1 MSGYYHSSSSS
12 FPEMGYLPNMNPED
26 VQDTQYHH
34 QQLTPQLESSPVTF
48 VNPYQ
53 SLGYFTGFPDPNVY
67 QSQTKPPSQ
76 NNRSRKKS
84 TPGTDH
90 VKHRRT
96 RSGCYTCRSR
106 RVKCDETRPIC
117 DRCRKGKRECVY
129 PDPPATKGSTSNNTS
144 KDSALTSRGTS
155 PELSSD
161 YEDDTDREAKL
172 EFIPDEK
179 SFADDSSQQ
188 TRYSKGLRRKNTIST
203 LNLHKMSI
211 RHSSET
217 PSLEGTKSSSPSIS
231 TATSASF
238 CTTIQSSD
246 PARPPS
252 AINPEWSHLQKELQY
267 YLAYFRDNISCL
279 NYGIPND
286 PDDFFK
292 SILLS
297 LAVQDGNESLL
308 YAIVGFSAYHCTIRN
323 PQGKIE
329 DFFGYYNKSVNL
341 LLSYLKREKKRKTT
355 ILLTILQLATIEE
368 YLGDWVNL
376 SGHQK
381 AALEILTLLFTP
393 ETITQSPVSR
403 SLLTWY
409 VRFEITIAMMAN
421 LAPDLRREYMA
432 AAVTCSQKM
441 IKENPDDILWRIER
455 EATALRLISAD
466 MAVLFAKAARGDI
479 SGKEFAFEHSQISAQ
494 LIDWKSSIDPRI
506 TDSKYL
512 MTEFPDSAL
521 LTEDDAANPFRPG
534 HLYTGPIF
542 GTTILIQEWHSIVLM
557 HKSQE
562 GRTLQQEPSE
572 ELKHIALSICAVFEA
587 LRLLPSA
594 PSGALIAVHAPLA
607 MASIFVPR
615 DERHHMWIRRRFAEL
630 EIGGYIF
637 PTTMRTRMADFFHD
651 KSCQKWWVPND
662 EGLNSTLRGIRAF
675 TDENNRKPVSPET
688 EAVRE
693 MCAIFSKMRM
703 DEEETPPPNYDTHKV
718 DTTERDESQNM

>member
-12 FPEMGYLPNMNPED
+12 LPEMGYLPNVSTED
-26 VQDTQYHH
+26 VQDTHYHQ

-48 VNPYQ
+48 VGPYQ
-53 SLGYFTGFPDPNVY
+53 NLGYFTGFPDPNVY
-67 QSQTKPPSQ
+67 PPQTKPPSQ
-76 NNRSRKKS
+76 NSRSRKKS

-117 DRCRKGKRECVY
+117 DRCRKGKRDCVY
-129 PDPPATKGSTSNNTS
+129 PDPPATKGSASASTS
-144 KDSALTSRGTS
+144 KDTALTSQRTS

-161 YEDDTDREAKL
+161 YEDDTDKELKL
-172 EFIPDEK
+172 ESIPDEK
-179 SFADDSSQQ
+179 SSIDDSSHHP
-188 TRYSKGLRRKNTIST
+188 RSSKGLRRKNTISS

-211 RHSSET
+211 RHGSET
-217 PSLEGTKSSSPSIS
+217 PSLEGTKSSSPCIS

-246 PARPPS
+246 PAPPP
-252 AINPEWSHLQKELQY
+252 NPEWSHLQKELQY

-286 PDDFFK
+286 PDDFYK
-292 SILLS
+292 SILMS

-341 LLSYLKREKKRKTT
+341 LLGNLKREKKKKTT

-381 AALEILTLLFTP
+381 AAFEILALLFTP

-409 VRFEITIAMMAN
+409 IRFDITIAMMAN
-421 LAPDLRREYMA
+421 FAPDLRREYMA
-432 AAVTCSQKM
+432 AAVSCSQKM
-441 IKENPDDILWRIER
+441 IEQKPDDIHWRIER

-494 LIDWKSSIDPRI
+494 LSSWKSSIDPSI

-512 MTEFPDSAL
+512 ITEFPDSGPLA
-521 LTEDDAANPFRPG
+521 EDNDINPFPPDPV
-534 HLYTGPIF
+534 YTGPIL
-542 GTTILIQEWHSIVLM
+542 GTTILMQEWHSIVLM

-572 ELKHIALSICAVFEA
+572 ELKHIALNICAVFEA
-587 LRLLPSA
+587 LRSLPSV
-594 PSGALIAVHAPLA
+594 PSGALIAAHAPLA

-615 DERHHMWIRRRFAEL
+615 DEKHHMWIRRRFAEL
-630 EIGGYIF
+630 EIGGYIL

-651 KSCQKWWVPND
+651 KTCQKWWVPND

-675 TDENNRKPVSPET
+675 TDENNHKPVSPQT

-693 MCAIFSKMRM
+693 MCAIFSKMRV
-703 DEEETPPPNYDTHKV
+703 DQEDTPPPAHETHEV
-718 DTTERDESQNM
+718 DTAP